1 VHQAKGAIVATAVIF
16 EERVE
21 IPMDLRS
28 LADFRRWALSD
39 KFPERGRI
47 DYLAGRIEVD
57 MSPEAFF
64 SHGGLKIELD
74 STLAQVVKRFDLGYV
89 RTDRT
94 RVSSVEADLSAE
106 PDAVFISHESLATGR
121 VRLISKAG
129 AEGEEYIE
137 VEGGPDLVVEVVSDS
152 SVTKDTKRLPEA
164 YFHAG
169 VREFWLADARREP
182 FLFCIHCRGELGFEA
197 VESDTDGFQPSAV
210 LNRRFHLDW
219 RRDRL
224 GHWAFDLRE
233 EPL

>member
-1 VHQAKGAIVATAVIF
+1 MATAVVL
-16 EERVE
+16 EDQVE

-28 LADFRRWALSD
+28 LADFRRWAMSD
-39 KFPERGRI
+39 EFPERGRI

-64 SHGGLKIELD
+64 SHGGLKIEID
-74 STLAQVVKRFDLGYV
+74 GTLLQLVKRLDLGYL

-106 PDAVFISHESLATGR
+106 PDVVFISHQSLAAGR

-129 AEGEEYIE
+129 AEGEEYVE
-137 VEGGPDLVVEVVSDS
+137 VEGGPDLVVEVVSAS
-152 SVTKDTKRLPEA
+152 SVKKDTERLPEA
-164 YFHAG
+164 YFRAE

-182 FLFCIHCRGELGFEA
+182 FLFRIHQRGASGFEA
-197 VESDTDGFQPSAV
+197 VEPDAEGFQPSAV
-210 LNRRFHLDW
+210 LNCRFRLDW
-219 RRDRL
+219 HRDRL

-233 EPL
+233 KPT